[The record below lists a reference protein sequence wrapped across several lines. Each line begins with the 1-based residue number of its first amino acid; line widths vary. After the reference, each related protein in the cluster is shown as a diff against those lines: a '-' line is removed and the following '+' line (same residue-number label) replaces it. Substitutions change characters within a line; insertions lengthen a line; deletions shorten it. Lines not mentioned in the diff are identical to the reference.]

1 MQLPEKQGSFWKNWL
16 SSLSED
22 ELAGAE
28 SQIGMIYLFISVK
41 TRDYYITLSFMLIEQ
56 ISEQSVLEYGVEAI
70 GPDFQCK

>member
-41 TRDYYITLSFMLIEQ
+41 TRDYYITLSFMLIE
-56 ISEQSVLEYGVEAI
+56 
-70 GPDFQCK
+70 